1 MNRLIIVYILG
12 SVLKI
17 TGVLLLLP
25 IVTGIIYHEST
36 TMFFRVGGSWLY
48 SRRFSAYIEEA

>member
-36 TMFFRVGGSWLY
+36 TMFSCGWLL
-48 SRRFSAYIEEA
+48 AV